1 MTRSSASWGMSN
13 RWRPFVGLRAKRRS
27 MRYASLGVLTLVDDL
42 NAQEI
47 DLPHMEAGIA
57 LARFYLAEA
66 LRLFHAS
73 ATEPDLVLAEKL
85 LTWAQPH
92 EVIYLRQVY
101 QFGPNSIRDAKTARR
116 IVSILVEHGWLVR
129 IKGGAGD

>member
-1 MTRSSASWGMSN
+1 
-13 RWRPFVGLRAKRRS
+13 
-27 MRYASLGVLTLVDDL
+27 
-42 NAQEI
+42 
-47 DLPHMEAGIA
+47 
-57 LARFYLAEA
+57 
-66 LRLFHAS
+66 
-73 ATEPDLVLAEKL
+73 LVLAEKL

-101 QFGPNSIRDAKTARR
+101 QFGPNSFRDAKTARRR